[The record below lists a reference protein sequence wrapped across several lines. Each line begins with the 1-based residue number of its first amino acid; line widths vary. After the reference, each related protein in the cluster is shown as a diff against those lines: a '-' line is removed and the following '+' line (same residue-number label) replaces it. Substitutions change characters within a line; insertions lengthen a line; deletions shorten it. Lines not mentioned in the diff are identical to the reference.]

1 MPEGV
6 SCLCLTYGRPE
17 LLEEAIES
25 FKRQQWAGPKELI
38 VVNDHPDQE
47 ILCTD
52 NEIVIFNLKRRLR
65 TLGEKRNLSVALAK
79 YDYLLIWDDDDI
91 HLPWRIEETMRTL
104 PEDQFFKCPQIW
116 LANSGKLED
125 EPRRND
131 FIYHNAAAYSRYT
144 FKHVGGVRMHKR
156 GGGSRF

>member
-52 NEIVIFNLKRRLR
+52 NEIVIFNLKSKAPHSWRETQPFSGPRQVRLPAN
-65 TLGEKRNLSVALAK
+65 LG
-79 YDYLLIWDDDDI
+79 
-91 HLPWRIEETMRTL
+91 
-104 PEDQFFKCPQIW
+104 
-116 LANSGKLED
+116 
-125 EPRRND
+125 
-131 FIYHNAAAYSRYT
+131 
-144 FKHVGGVRMHKR
+144 
-156 GGGSRF
+156 